1 VLAIGK
7 IIFEKLLSKV
17 MLLFVITFI
26 AFILMNIS
34 RVDPAE
40 SYVRRHATIPDE
52 AVINQLREEM
62 GLNKPIAVQY
72 VDWLKNIVQLDFG
85 ISLVT
90 GKPVEEDIALY
101 IKPTL
106 LIVGISLVIIIIMS
120 TLFGILSAVYE
131 NTVIDKIIK
140 IMSVIGVSVPN
151 FWVGYILLYLFALK
165 LHLFPS
171 ISEVSLR
178 GAFLPAITMALVPI
192 SHYCRLLRANMIQE
206 LRKEYITNC
215 YAKGI
220 KRTRI
225 IMIHAFKNAIQS
237 VIPLFFQNIGYLISG
252 SAVIEAVFS
261 WPGLG
266 MYTLHAIVDRDFPVV
281 VAFIMLS
288 AIIFSITSIMAEVI
302 AINMNKRLMENSY
315 E

>member
-1 VLAIGK
+1 MAK
-7 IIFEKLLSKV
+7 
-17 MLLFVITFI
+17 
-26 AFILMNIS
+26 
-34 RVDPAE
+34 
-40 SYVRRHATIPDE
+40 
-52 AVINQLREEM
+52 
-62 GLNKPIAVQY
+62 
-72 VDWLKNIVQLDFG
+72 KNIVQLDFG

-151 FWVGYILLYLFALK
+151 FFWVGYILLYLFALK

-178 GAFLPAITMALVPI
+178 GAFFLPAITMALVPI

-206 LRKEYITNC
+206 LRKEYIINC

-237 VIPLFFQNIGYLISG
+237 VIPLFFFRTL
-252 SAVIEAVFS
+252 VI
-261 WPGLG
+261 
-266 MYTLHAIVDRDFPVV
+266 
-281 VAFIMLS
+281 
-288 AIIFSITSIMAEVI
+288 
-302 AINMNKRLMENSY
+302 
-315 E
+315 